1 MLEAPAATMP
11 SPKLKYGNETFTPT
25 NSSWNLANLKFLVTN
40 SKTIFK
46 MCIIAVPE
54 RDEDSLLTGAKIT
67 ESLKAFQKSLQGTY
81 RVATFQQVG
90 VVKIHSANYL
100 ATVDAEVAK
109 AKSKGANLV
118 MLLLEKK
125 SIPFYNLF
133 RQLADCEH
141 GLQSLCVIYDQKNHC
156 SQQYWGN
163 EALKVNLKAGG
174 INHTVVGIDAIMKN
188 TLVLGA

>member
-1 MLEAPAATMP
+1 
-11 SPKLKYGNETFTPT
+11 
-25 NSSWNLANLKFLVTN
+25 
-40 SKTIFK
+40 
-46 MCIIAVPE
+46 
-54 RDEDSLLTGAKIT
+54 
-67 ESLKAFQKSLQGTY
+67 
-81 RVATFQQVG
+81 
-90 VVKIHSANYL
+90 
-100 ATVDAEVAK
+100 VAK

-133 RQLADCEH
+133 KQLADCEH